1 MKKPVIV
8 ISQQL
13 PEIVEARF
21 MRDYDARLNPSIKLY
36 DKEKLLQLCKGADG
50 IAVSIGDKIDADFI
64 ERLPESVRIISA
76 FSAGFEHIDIKAA
89 SMRKIAVTNTPEILT
104 NATADIAMLLLL
116 GAARRAVEGD
126 KMVRSGEWTCWNPTQ
141 LLGVQVT
148 GKRLGILGMGSI
160 GQAVAKRARAFDMTI
175 HYHNRHRLPP
185 ELELGAVWHETAESL
200 LYKSDFLSLHCP
212 ATPETVGFLDEKH
225 ISMLPDRA
233 VVINTSRGT
242 VVKDDDLIAALKSG
256 KLAAAGLDVYDGE
269 PNLNPEYRKL
279 LNCFLLPHIGSASTE
294 TRNAMGF
301 LIADNFD
308 AFFAGN
314 PLLTPVN

>member
-126 KMVRSGEWTCWNPTQ
+126 KMVRSGE
-141 LLGVQVT
+141 
-148 GKRLGILGMGSI
+148 
-160 GQAVAKRARAFDMTI
+160 
-175 HYHNRHRLPP
+175 
-185 ELELGAVWHETAESL
+185 
-200 LYKSDFLSLHCP
+200 
-212 ATPETVGFLDEKH
+212 
-225 ISMLPDRA
+225 
-233 VVINTSRGT
+233 
-242 VVKDDDLIAALKSG
+242 
-256 KLAAAGLDVYDGE
+256 
-269 PNLNPEYRKL
+269 
-279 LNCFLLPHIGSASTE
+279 
-294 TRNAMGF
+294 
-301 LIADNFD
+301 
-308 AFFAGN
+308 
-314 PLLTPVN
+314 